1 MIPDEI
7 RDEISAEQE
16 ENTEGYEDSESGDDS
31 EDNIDNILEEVL
43 GIPL

>member
-7 RDEISAEQE
+7 RDEISEQE
-16 ENTEGYEDSESGDDS
+16 ENTEGYEDSKSGDGS
-31 EDNIDNILEEVL
+31 EDDIDNILEEVL